1 MTDSFPKVYN
11 LTEWAYH
18 LNDKRYVTCQTSD
31 KRFVCWQ
38 TLFVYH
44 LTWQTCL
51 LCYFILTDRF
61 PIGFEI
67 DRQLLLRHLTCQ
79 THFSGA
85 LHLTDR
91 GSKFARQFSETN
103 LPWQTNLWNMHTLPD
118 KICNSLKL
126 PDINPIL
133 SNLTD
138 NKNLSWQT
146 QIFVYI
152 TWQTVYLCSVTQSK
166 MLSVK
171 LKLQKTWCLSSLKVS
186 TFCLSR

>member
-1 MTDSFPKVYN
+1 MLTDTFCLPFN
-11 LTEWAYH
+11 LTDMFIVLFH
-18 LNDKRYVTCQTSD
+18 LDRQISNWVWN
-31 KRFVCWQ
+31 WQ
-38 TLFVYH
+38 TTF
-44 LTWQTCL
+44 
-51 LCYFILTDRF
+51 FD
-61 PIGFEI
+61 
-67 DRQLLLRHLTCQ
+67 HLTCQ
-79 THFSGA
+79 THFLGA